1 MLGLGA
7 ELRCASRMSKR
18 LQLQSCATS
27 LHVVSIAGARQPGNK
42 QRRSTL
48 HAWLLSGQSRLSD
61 DCQRV
66 TTTHPQRPDS
76 TVMVG
81 GNAVV
86 RPLVVRRRGSSTVPF
101 VWRVDVD
108 GWMEDVGGGAA
119 PKRTYSTCDATAH
132 QTHTQPP
139 LPVTHGITYTGATWG
154 TVGKVVCTNTPV
166 RSFTCIVH
174 ITPHMRGNERTHYE

>member
-1 MLGLGA
+1 MFVTVL
-7 ELRCASRMSKR
+7 EYP
-18 LQLQSCATS
+18 
-27 LHVVSIAGARQPGNK
+27 I
-42 QRRSTL
+42 
-48 HAWLLSGQSRLSD
+48 SRLSMYCFYSTGD
-61 DCQRV
+61 SMSEAEDHVYYVQRAPITNTETSPLLLW
-66 TTTHPQRPDS
+66 TTTARSRWYPMILSEPAHVCVMS
-76 TVMVG
+76 TSSHAHVH
-81 GNAVV
+81 
-86 RPLVVRRRGSSTVPF
+86 RTVRR
-101 VWRVDVD
+101 
-108 GWMEDVGGGAA
+108 GAA